1 MLNKKN
7 HENHEKRFLI
17 KQNPDFYIVT
27 NNWKMFEFV
36 RFSFP

>member
-17 KQNPDFYIVT
+17 KQNLIE
-27 NNWKMFEFV
+27 EFQI
-36 RFSFP
+36 FTL